1 MVSSAMISKA
11 LLQEYELELLE
22 KVREGF
28 RNDLEWLSREATLK
42 DLITHDKEL
51 PTNWQ
56 YKDGFPNFKN
66 RL

>member
-22 KVREGF
+22 EVREASK
-28 RNDLEWLSREATLK
+28 NTLDWLSREGTLK
-42 DLITHDKEL
+42 DVIACEKEL

-56 YKDGFPNFKN
+56 YKDGFSYVKD